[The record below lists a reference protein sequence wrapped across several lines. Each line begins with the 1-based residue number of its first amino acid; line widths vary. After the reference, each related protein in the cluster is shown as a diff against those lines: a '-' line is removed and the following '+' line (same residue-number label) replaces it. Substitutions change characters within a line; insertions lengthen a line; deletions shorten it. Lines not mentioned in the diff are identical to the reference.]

1 MDQTRSS
8 SRQNRTRHAFTL
20 IELLVVIAIIAILAG
35 MLLPALSKAKDKA
48 QNTIDFNNTKQI
60 MIAMIMGPFLFCLTA
75 AQGKGEG
82 PSYKGLRLKK
92 RR

>member
-1 MDQTRSS
+1 MGDIESPSHQPTNAMPISEVS
-8 SRQNRTRHAFTL
+8 L
-20 IELLVVIAIIAILAG
+20 EELLMIGL
-35 MLLPALSKAKDKA
+35 
-48 QNTIDFNNTKQI
+48 I
-60 MIAMIMGPFLFCLTA
+60 MVPFLFCLTA

>member
-1 MDQTRSS
+1 MPISEVS
-8 SRQNRTRHAFTL
+8 L
-20 IELLVVIAIIAILAG
+20 EELLMIGL
-35 MLLPALSKAKDKA
+35 
-48 QNTIDFNNTKQI
+48 I
-60 MIAMIMGPFLFCLTA
+60 MVPFLFCLTA

>member
-1 MDQTRSS
+1 MGDIESPSNSTHYAMPISEVS
-8 SRQNRTRHAFTL
+8 FE
-20 IELLVVIAIIAILAG
+20 ELL
-35 MLLPALSKAKDKA
+35 
-48 QNTIDFNNTKQI
+48 
-60 MIAMIMGPFLFCLTA
+60 MIALIMGPFLFCLTA

>member
-1 MDQTRSS
+1 MDNGGHRVIPSNPLNAMPIS
-8 SRQNRTRHAFTL
+8 EVSL
-20 IELLVVIAIIAILAG
+20 EELL
-35 MLLPALSKAKDKA
+35 
-48 QNTIDFNNTKQI
+48 
-60 MIAMIMGPFLFCLTA
+60 MIAAIMGPFLFCLTA